1 MPKLFTD
8 NSLFDNV
15 ISQNDYN
22 RFYEYYTKYY
32 KDKIKNKDNI
42 KTSIKSKKKG

>member
-1 MPKLFTD
+1 MPKLFID

-15 ISQNDYN
+15 ISQNDYK
-22 RFYEYYTKYY
+22 RLYEYYTKYY

-42 KTSIKSKKKG
+42 KTSIKLKKKG